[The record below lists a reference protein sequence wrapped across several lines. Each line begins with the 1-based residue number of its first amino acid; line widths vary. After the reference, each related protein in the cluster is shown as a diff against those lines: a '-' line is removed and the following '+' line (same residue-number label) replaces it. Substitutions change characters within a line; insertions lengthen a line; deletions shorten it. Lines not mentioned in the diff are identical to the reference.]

1 MTVYINDK
9 DGNQIGSGTGFIIKS
24 NGNIATNYH
33 VISMWLKDNSN
44 SLLVR
49 MQNGAFFP
57 LTELVNYDEEND
69 IAIFKVDG
77 KELPRVKLAKKY
89 EPKLGESIVV
99 IGSPLGLETTV
110 SNGIVSSIRG
120 KSGII
125 QITAPVSPGSSGSP
139 VFNSKGEVIGV
150 ATFLIEGGQNLNFAI
165 PVKHVENLLT
175 GTKKP
180 KKKSIAN
187 SEPLPA
193 VKPAPSSQVF
203 TAVDWINKALSLSDG
218 EKFSEPEKAIEYLNM
233 AIILKP
239 DYAEAYDYRGNA
251 YADLGQY
258 QRAIEDYNLAIRL
271 KPDFFEAYF
280 NRGTAYGRNLG
291 QYQRAI
297 EDFNEA
303 IRLRPDGAESYNH
316 RGLLYYILGQHQ
328 QAIKDYS
335 KAIRLN
341 PNDADS
347 YTIRGL
353 SYGQL
358 GQNKKA
364 INDFNE
370 AISLKLDN
378 DLAYAARGIGYAKL
392 GQYQRAI
399 EDFSEAIRLKPDD
412 AKSYSMRG
420 SAYNYLG
427 QYNKAREDLDKAIR
441 LRPDDP
447 GSYYDYACIFALQ
460 KNVAQTC
467 KWLQS
472 AIERGYN
479 NWEHIKA
486 DTDFDN
492 IRNTAC
498 FIDILNKSG
507 KRVRRFKMTTS

>member
-1 MTVYINDK
+1 MKKFSYTVIIFLIILLSVSFSYANIAEIILKQRKSVVTVYINDK
-9 DGNQIGSGTGFIIKS
+9 DGNQIGSGTGFIIDS

-33 VISMWLKDNSN
+33 VISMWLKDNNN

-57 LTELVNYDEEND
+57 LRELVNYDEEND

-89 EPKLGESIVV
+89 ESKLGESIVV

-165 PVKHVENLLT
+165 PVKHIENLLT

-187 SEPLPA
+187 AEPLPA

-203 TAVDWINKALSLSDG
+203 TVVDWINKALSLWDG
-218 EKFSEPEKAIEYLNM
+218 ENFSEPEKAIEYLNM

-239 DYAEAYDYRGNA
+239 DYAEAYDYRGTA
-251 YADLGQY
+251 YANFGQY
-258 QRAIEDYNLAIRL
+258 QRAIQDYNLAIRL
-271 KPDFFEAYF
+271 KPDYVEAYF
-280 NRGTAYGRNLG
+280 DRGTTYGKNLG

-303 IRLRPDGAESYNH
+303 IRLRPDNAEFYNH
-316 RGLLYYILGQHQ
+316 RGLLYHILGQYQ
-328 QAIKDYS
+328 RAIEDYN

-341 PNDADS
+341 PNDAES
-347 YTIRGL
+347 YTTRGVI
-353 SYGQL
+353 YH
-358 GQNKKA
+358 
-364 INDFNE
+364 I
-370 AISLKLDN
+370 LK
-378 DLAYAARGIGYAKL
+378 
-392 GQYQRAI
+392 QEQRAI
-399 EDFSEAIRLKPDD
+399 EDFNE
-412 AKSYSMRG
+412 
-420 SAYNYLG
+420 
-427 QYNKAREDLDKAIR
+427 AIR
-441 LRPDDP
+441 LRPDFAEPYIKRGIAYLKQDNKKQ
-447 GSYYDYACIFALQ
+447 GCHDAQKACDL
-460 KNVAQTC
+460 
-467 KWLQS
+467 
-472 AIERGYN
+472 GYC
-479 NWEHIKA
+479 ELLKGA
-486 DTDFDN
+486 
-492 IRNTAC
+492 
-498 FIDILNKSG
+498 KSNG
-507 KRVRRFKMTTS
+507 DCH